1 MGKED
6 KVLLEK
12 MGIWVIE
19 QILPVS
25 IKLLIITKNIL
36 KFDLVSTDLS
46 DDCSIDIGVDW
57 NFLKYCLS

>member
-36 KFDLVSTDLS
+36 EFDLVSTDLS